1 MRLTKKSALIKIYK
15 GTATV
20 NQNQIVVK
28 LKALVSLFLP
38 YCNLK
43 EYLKKTGRKLS
54 LPIIEILSLSLFWHL
69 QGVVT
74 KKSVYD
80 LLSLSVF
87 CTYKTF
93 VVNVNRL
100 APIALQIVGLVMAH
114 NRKLAHVIKF
124 TDATDIP
131 VCLLKNVDH
140 HKTMKDVAS
149 MSKSSHGWYYG
160 MKLHLTT
167 DFKGKMLA
175 LRITSADGSDR
186 ETAKEMNK
194 DLWGVIILDSGYVK
208 EELQNEMN
216 VKGKRWWLVKPYK
229 TMKKLATVFENL
241 LYDTRMMI
249 ETNFRNLKLFLG
261 LVSSMPR
268 SVTGYLA
275 NYTYSIL
282 AMVLKPMTNSP
293 LLALN

>member
-1 MRLTKKSALIKIYK
+1 MNGNK
-15 GTATV
+15 
-20 NQNQIVVK
+20 IVVK

-43 EYLKKTGRKLS
+43 EYIKTTGRKLA
-54 LPIIEILSLSLFWHL
+54 LPIIEVLSLSLFWHL
-69 QGVVT
+69 QGIIT

-80 LLSLSVF
+80 LLSLESF
-87 CTYKTF
+87 CSYKTF

-100 APIALQIVGLVMAH
+100 APIALQIVGLVLKH
-114 NRKLAHVIKF
+114 NRQFAHIIKH

-131 VCLLKNVDH
+131 VCLMKNVDR
-140 HKTMKDVAS
+140 HKTMRDLAS
-149 MSKSSHGWYYG
+149 LSKSSKGWYYG
-160 MKLHLTT
+160 MKLHLTA

-175 LRITSADGSDR
+175 LKITSADDSDR
-186 ETAKEMNK
+186 QTAKEMNK

-208 EELQNEMN
+208 TELQDEMN
-216 VKGKRWWLVKPYK
+216 VEGKRLWLVKPYK
-229 TMKKLATVFENL
+229 TMKKLATVLENL
-241 LYDTRMMI
+241 LYDTRMMV

-268 SVTGYLA
+268 SITGYLA
-275 NYTYSIL
+275 NYVYAIL
-282 AMVLKPMTNSP
+282 ALALKPLMEQP